1 MRVEVHS
8 RVARIC
14 RRAPVQALRTVVA
27 EHIPLSGAACRPRNA
42 DVSGAGDT
50 MTVPG
55 RSTETP
61 RLIMA
66 SKAAHVTAAETAV
79 ATAELEAQKTNIG
92 LAAVY
97 AAIAQAHAGI
107 AAVTT

>member
-1 MRVEVHS
+1 
-8 RVARIC
+8 
-14 RRAPVQALRTVVA
+14 
-27 EHIPLSGAACRPRNA
+27 
-42 DVSGAGDT
+42 
-50 MTVPG
+50 
-55 RSTETP
+55 
-61 RLIMA
+61 MA